1 MDLEIIKKIIEKEGG
16 KVIIVEN
23 GKPTLIISRLAIDT
37 LEEKKDNNTS
47 EEKKNPLKVEQ
58 KISTENS
65 IQLPEKISSKDVLL
79 SERSSK
85 KEQLEVR
92 QGEEISLDDLPL

>member
-37 LEEKKDNNTS
+37 LEEKKDNDTS

-85 KEQLEVR
+85 KEQLGVR